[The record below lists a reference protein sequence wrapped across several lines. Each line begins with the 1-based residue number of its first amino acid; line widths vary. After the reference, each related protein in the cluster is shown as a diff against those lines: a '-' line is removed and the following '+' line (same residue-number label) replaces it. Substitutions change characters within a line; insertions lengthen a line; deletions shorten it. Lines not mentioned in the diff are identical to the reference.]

1 MKEGAGRLSGGAHS
15 REREP
20 HVQSPREGSVPS
32 KLRNS
37 TDVGR
42 AGGKGLVGREGGEQ
56 SGQAAQSPAMGPCGP
71 WGRRVSFVLQV
82 MGSLGA
88 EPGDGH
94 GPTTFP

>member
-1 MKEGAGRLSGGAHS
+1 MGWWRGGQEAPLGRGISGWGLDAVKEGAGRLSGGAHS

-56 SGQAAQSPAMGPCGP
+56 SGQAAQSPAMGPRGP
-71 WGRRVSFVLQV
+71 WG
-82 MGSLGA
+82 GG
-88 EPGDGH
+88 
-94 GPTTFP
+94 